1 VSGVGITKTQV
12 EMSTAFLSSVIVD
25 SELPDSPIT
34 NMRELM
40 RGLSIRYAL
49 CLDWAHG
56 MRIVA

>member
-1 VSGVGITKTQV
+1 
-12 EMSTAFLSSVIVD
+12 MSTAFLSSVIVD